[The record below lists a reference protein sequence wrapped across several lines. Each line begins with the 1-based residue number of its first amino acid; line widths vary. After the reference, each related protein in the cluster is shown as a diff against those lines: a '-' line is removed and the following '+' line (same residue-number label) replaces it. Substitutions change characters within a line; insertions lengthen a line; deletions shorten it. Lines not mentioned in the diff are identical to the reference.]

1 MLGLLPMAAP
11 FLLPS
16 VFGPIEGRAAFWAPI
31 GLVILGGMTTS
42 TFLTLMIIPTL
53 YSLME
58 DLIRF
63 AKRVARAAT

>member
-16 VFGPIEGRAAFWAPI
+16 VFGQIEGRAAFWAPI

>member
-1 MLGLLPMAAP
+1 
-11 FLLPS
+11 
-16 VFGPIEGRAAFWAPI
+16 
-31 GLVILGGMTTS
+31 MTTS